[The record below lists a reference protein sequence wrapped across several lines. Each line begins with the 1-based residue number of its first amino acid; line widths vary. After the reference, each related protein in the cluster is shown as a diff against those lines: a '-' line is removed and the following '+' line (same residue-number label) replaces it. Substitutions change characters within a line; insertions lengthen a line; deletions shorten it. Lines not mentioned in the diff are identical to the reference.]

1 MRNQRTGLLT
11 RALVAVFTCAVLV
24 APLVGIA
31 HAAEHHTAA
40 ESVDCGTC
48 HWSKNVAG
56 TVIEAPTLAVV
67 ATVEVA
73 CVAGSTEPDLRFWA
87 SDFHTRGPP
96 AARV

>member
-1 MRNQRTGLLT
+1 MRTQSTGLLT
-11 RALVAVFTCAVLV
+11 RALVAVFACAVLV

-31 HAAEHHTAA
+31 HAAEHHAAA

-48 HWSKNVAG
+48 HWSKNVVG
-56 TVIEAPTLAVV
+56 TEVEAPTLAVV

-73 CVAGSTEPDLRFWA
+73 CAAVSTDPDLRFWA